1 MDMRSKVYPA
11 LPDGRGLLLVI
22 PRVGDLR
29 FRPQIPA
36 AFTQRLYIH
45 ADPRRRFWYVRFQLR
60 RKFIVMSTQGDLYA
74 KTSVATFTMAD
85 LPKQNVLSMP
95 RVARG
100 DLVKVLDLVQCSR
113 SEGQQWEL
121 VFTRWRNG
129 METWLPVEVVQLY
142 ASNLLQEFYVNSIN
156 SWAFHARL
164 QQGNLSAFRT
174 EVELWLFHP
183 EFQEFYKRL
192 RQKRAGGST
201 ASHPQQQAGNVS
213 DRVPVKPEQTTA
225 SVNTSHTPPV
235 PHPTQTA
242 QPPAPVAA
250 AESDPSEAVIRE
262 FEQRRLERERQERHE
277 QLARD
282 GQQRLLQLQRQQQ
295 QQRQQ
300 QRIEEQAE
308 RQRRLQREREE
319 RERQIQQ
326 QERARRL
333 QHEQQRQKAH
343 EELQRSQKDYQQ
355 RLRAQQERE
364 KQLELQQQ
372 ERARQ
377 QRAKEQEQLQQRLQQ
392 DKSQKNKPAHKQ
404 TPTHRSETTTRTQLR
419 HRERQDKSDSHS
431 SSQRSKDK
439 HSSSIWSNGGDDEY
453 VPPEASE
460 SEDSDAS
467 ADSEASED
475 SLSSRLTRKRRRKR
489 LLYSQVEVDDDDDD
503 DLPDLS
509 QPPPATRRRNTHQ
522 GNSDD
527 DTPDGKPMSKKR
539 RRLRQPDSNGG
550 ESNSVEVDLTQ
561 LSDEEEK
568 TDNSVEAL
576 TDHAV
581 TTPVEPLEGDG
592 NESGGGKVISELVEE
607 NGDADHDDDMDFEP
621 SILIGEIRCVC
632 GATSV
637 GGYRGQWLQCWKEDC
652 GVWEHADCVGFL
664 TSFETRPPLKYLCS
678 RCDPE
683 SYLARC
689 VKASH
694 RILDWLFQCCDS
706 RNSKK
711 LMDLLGD
718 NTGAA
723 NLPSDWK
730 NANYEN
736 RTLAMHAARNGL
748 VKGLC
753 YLLDVRK
760 VNLFETD
767 LQSRNSLHHA
777 ALGGSVACCQI
788 LLKRDRKLLLH
799 QDLRGCMP
807 FHLMLQSA
815 RVNRLCVPFIREDAA
830 LVGMGDLDSNF
841 PIHYACQA
849 INNHT
854 VEICQLILAA
864 QSPMLQEKSSEG
876 FYPLMILCKAAGT
889 ATAMRNRAVNAS
901 EVCRSTKDI
910 IALML
915 DIDVFGD
922 CLNQTAPNG
931 WRPLHFAAASG
942 NHELVT
948 HLCNLGMCDVQYAA
962 KESDQTALHIAAH
975 NNDPLCVRAL
985 LLEGLNVVAKDTDGW
1000 IPMLYAENAACVQEF
1015 MHYKLTKQL
1024 SRLHRMLGKF
1034 QQREL
1039 VHRWQRC
1046 VARDPICFDILNDW
1060 CQSDI
1065 ERIERMEGLLL
1076 SNPFLLRLDNKID
1089 YVWRYII
1096 QSIKNS
1102 PGQCSIGVENGKSG
1116 PEKQPGQ
1123 KKLAFSFSRERG
1135 CFWKQFVGM
1144 GMRLEPED
1152 FRLPMIFSI
1161 ERGNTN
1167 SQGAENREG
1176 NLKLV
1181 LIRLAA
1187 GLLKEVPGLLVRG
1200 SKIALEKTPL
1210 SSGKEEL
1217 AALLVGF
1224 FVLGEL
1230 VAHFVLFAVP
1240 LSGILDFTASF
1251 LRCVG
1256 CKGKYRLAR
1265 DKRWENAGC
1274 SFAAGFEAVLPATL
1288 ELFHADELRLLFNGP
1303 ETSLNAL
1310 QIDWNTAVDWNMCG
1324 QEIMGDMKTWLPRL
1338 MNELVEEE
1346 QQLLLLFMT
1355 GTFQLVNERFFRSE
1369 GSSGRITVESFS
1381 ETDSVLDHDTMYPT
1395 MEHKPDILR
1404 LPSYSCYEAFK
1415 KGMLGVIRHTDQAF
1429 LPE

>member
-1 MDMRSKVYPA
+1 MDMRSKAYPA

-45 ADPRRRFWYVRFQLR
+45 ADPRRRFWYARFQLR

-74 KTSVATFTMAD
+74 KTS
-85 LPKQNVLSMP
+85 QNVLSMP

-129 METWLPVEVVQLY
+129 METWLPVEV
-142 ASNLLQEFYVNSIN
+142 FNSTPGKP
-156 SWAFHARL
+156 L
-164 QQGNLSAFRT
+164 GLPT

-225 SVNTSHTPPV
+225 SVNTSHTPPYLIQ
-235 PHPTQTA
+235 HK
-242 QPPAPVAA
+242 
-250 AESDPSEAVIRE
+250 
-262 FEQRRLERERQERHE
+262 QRSH
-277 QLARD
+277 QL
-282 GQQRLLQLQRQQQ
+282 LLQRQK
-295 QQRQQ
+295 
-300 QRIEEQAE
+300 
-308 RQRRLQREREE
+308 REE

-364 KQLELQQQ
+364 KLLELQQQ
-372 ERARQ
+372 ERTRQ
-377 QRAKEQEQLQQRLQQ
+377 QRAKEQEQLRQRLQQ

-404 TPTHRSETTTRTQLR
+404 TPTHRFDIESDKISPTLTP
-419 HRERQDKSDSHS
+419 HR
-431 SSQRSKDK
+431 
-439 HSSSIWSNGGDDEY
+439 N
-453 VPPEASE
+453 EASE

-522 GNSDD
+522 GNSGD
-527 DTPDGKPMSKKR
+527 DTPDGKLMSKKR

-561 LSDEEEK
+561 LSDDEEE
-568 TDNSVEAL
+568 TDNSVEVL

-621 SILIGEIRCVC
+621 SILIGEI
-632 GATSV
+632 
-637 GGYRGQWLQCWKEDC
+637 
-652 GVWEHADCVGFL
+652 
-664 TSFETRPPLKYLCS
+664 
-678 RCDPE
+678 
-683 SYLARC
+683 
-689 VKASH
+689 
-694 RILDWLFQCCDS
+694 

-777 ALGGSVACCQI
+777 ALGG
-788 LLKRDRKLLLH
+788 
-799 QDLRGCMP
+799 
-807 FHLMLQSA
+807 
-815 RVNRLCVPFIREDAA
+815 EDAA

-864 QSPMLQEKSSEG
+864 QSSMLQEKSSEG
-876 FYPLMILCKAAGT
+876 FYPLMILCKA
-889 ATAMRNRAVNAS
+889 V
-901 EVCRSTKDI
+901 VCRSAKDI

-1024 SRLHRMLGKF
+1024 SRLHGCWANSN
-1034 QQREL
+1034 RESL
-1039 VHRWQRC
+1039 S
-1046 VARDPICFDILNDW
+1046 IGG
-1060 CQSDI
+1060 SD
-1065 ERIERMEGLLL
+1065 RMEGLLL

-1089 YVWRYII
+1089 YVWRCII

-1224 FVLGEL
+1224 FVLG
-1230 VAHFVLFAVP
+1230 
-1240 LSGILDFTASF
+1240 
-1251 LRCVG
+1251 
-1256 CKGKYRLAR
+1256 KYRLAR

-1381 ETDSVLDHDTMYPT
+1381 ETDSVLDHDTMDPT

>member
-621 SILIGEIRCVC
+621 SILIGEIR
-632 GATSV
+632 
-637 GGYRGQWLQCWKEDC
+637 
-652 GVWEHADCVGFL
+652 
-664 TSFETRPPLKYLCS
+664 
-678 RCDPE
+678 
-683 SYLARC
+683 
-689 VKASH
+689 
-694 RILDWLFQCCDS
+694 
-706 RNSKK
+706 
-711 LMDLLGD
+711 
-718 NTGAA
+718 
-723 NLPSDWK
+723 
-730 NANYEN
+730 
-736 RTLAMHAARNGL
+736 TLAMHAARNGL

-777 ALGGSVACCQI
+777 ALGG
-788 LLKRDRKLLLH
+788 
-799 QDLRGCMP
+799 
-807 FHLMLQSA
+807 
-815 RVNRLCVPFIREDAA
+815 EDAA

>member
-1 MDMRSKVYPA
+1 MDMRSKAYPA
-11 LPDGRGLLLVI
+11 LPDGRGLRLVI

-45 ADPRRRFWYVRFQLR
+45 ADPRRRFWYARFQLR

-95 RVARG
+95 RVARR

-213 DRVPVKPEQTTA
+213 DR
-225 SVNTSHTPPV
+225 
-235 PHPTQTA
+235 
-242 QPPAPVAA
+242 
-250 AESDPSEAVIRE
+250 
-262 FEQRRLERERQERHE
+262 
-277 QLARD
+277 
-282 GQQRLLQLQRQQQ
+282 
-295 QQRQQ
+295 
-300 QRIEEQAE
+300 
-308 RQRRLQREREE
+308 
-319 RERQIQQ
+319 
-326 QERARRL
+326 
-333 QHEQQRQKAH
+333 
-343 EELQRSQKDYQQ
+343 
-355 RLRAQQERE
+355 
-364 KQLELQQQ
+364 
-372 ERARQ
+372 
-377 QRAKEQEQLQQRLQQ
+377 
-392 DKSQKNKPAHKQ
+392 
-404 TPTHRSETTTRTQLR
+404 
-419 HRERQDKSDSHS
+419 
-431 SSQRSKDK
+431 
-439 HSSSIWSNGGDDEY
+439 
-453 VPPEASE
+453 
-460 SEDSDAS
+460 
-467 ADSEASED
+467 
-475 SLSSRLTRKRRRKR
+475 
-489 LLYSQVEVDDDDDD
+489 
-503 DLPDLS
+503 
-509 QPPPATRRRNTHQ
+509 
-522 GNSDD
+522 
-527 DTPDGKPMSKKR
+527 PMSKKR

-561 LSDEEEK
+561 LSDDEEE
-568 TDNSVEAL
+568 TDNSVEVL

-621 SILIGEIRCVC
+621 SILIGEIR
-632 GATSV
+632 
-637 GGYRGQWLQCWKEDC
+637 
-652 GVWEHADCVGFL
+652 
-664 TSFETRPPLKYLCS
+664 
-678 RCDPE
+678 
-683 SYLARC
+683 
-689 VKASH
+689 
-694 RILDWLFQCCDS
+694 
-706 RNSKK
+706 
-711 LMDLLGD
+711 
-718 NTGAA
+718 
-723 NLPSDWK
+723 
-730 NANYEN
+730 
-736 RTLAMHAARNGL
+736 TLAMHAARNGL

-777 ALGGSVACCQI
+777 ALGG
-788 LLKRDRKLLLH
+788 
-799 QDLRGCMP
+799 
-807 FHLMLQSA
+807 
-815 RVNRLCVPFIREDAA
+815 EDAA

-864 QSPMLQEKSSEG
+864 QSSMLQEKSSEG

-901 EVCRSTKDI
+901 EVCRSAKDI

-1060 CQSDI
+1060 CQSDT

-1096 QSIKNS
+1096 QSIKIS

-1200 SKIALEKTPL
+1200 SKIALENTPL

-1240 LSGILDFTASF
+1240 SSGILDFTASF

-1395 MEHKPDILR
+1395 MEDKPDILR

>member
-1 MDMRSKVYPA
+1 MDMRSKAYPA
-11 LPDGRGLLLVI
+11 LPDGRGLRLVI

-45 ADPRRRFWYVRFQLR
+45 ADPRRRFWYARFQLR

-95 RVARG
+95 RVARR

-225 SVNTSHTPPV
+225 SVNTSHTSPV
-235 PHPTQTA
+235 PHPTQAA

-250 AESDPSEAVIRE
+250 AESDPSEA
-262 FEQRRLERERQERHE
+262 
-277 QLARD
+277 
-282 GQQRLLQLQRQQQ
+282 
-295 QQRQQ
+295 
-300 QRIEEQAE
+300 
-308 RQRRLQREREE
+308 
-319 RERQIQQ
+319 
-326 QERARRL
+326 
-333 QHEQQRQKAH
+333 
-343 EELQRSQKDYQQ
+343 
-355 RLRAQQERE
+355 
-364 KQLELQQQ
+364 
-372 ERARQ
+372 
-377 QRAKEQEQLQQRLQQ
+377 
-392 DKSQKNKPAHKQ
+392 
-404 TPTHRSETTTRTQLR
+404 
-419 HRERQDKSDSHS
+419 
-431 SSQRSKDK
+431 
-439 HSSSIWSNGGDDEY
+439 
-453 VPPEASE
+453 
-460 SEDSDAS
+460 
-467 ADSEASED
+467 
-475 SLSSRLTRKRRRKR
+475 
-489 LLYSQVEVDDDDDD
+489 
-503 DLPDLS
+503 
-509 QPPPATRRRNTHQ
+509 
-522 GNSDD
+522 
-527 DTPDGKPMSKKR
+527 
-539 RRLRQPDSNGG
+539 PDSNGG

-561 LSDEEEK
+561 LSDDEEE
-568 TDNSVEAL
+568 TDNSVEVL

-621 SILIGEIRCVC
+621 SILIGEIR
-632 GATSV
+632 
-637 GGYRGQWLQCWKEDC
+637 
-652 GVWEHADCVGFL
+652 
-664 TSFETRPPLKYLCS
+664 
-678 RCDPE
+678 
-683 SYLARC
+683 
-689 VKASH
+689 
-694 RILDWLFQCCDS
+694 
-706 RNSKK
+706 
-711 LMDLLGD
+711 
-718 NTGAA
+718 
-723 NLPSDWK
+723 
-730 NANYEN
+730 
-736 RTLAMHAARNGL
+736 
-748 VKGLC
+748 
-753 YLLDVRK
+753 
-760 VNLFETD
+760 
-767 LQSRNSLHHA
+767 
-777 ALGGSVACCQI
+777 
-788 LLKRDRKLLLH
+788 
-799 QDLRGCMP
+799 
-807 FHLMLQSA
+807 
-815 RVNRLCVPFIREDAA
+815 EDAA

-864 QSPMLQEKSSEG
+864 QSSMLQEKSSEG

-901 EVCRSTKDI
+901 EVCRSAKDI

-1060 CQSDI
+1060 CQSDT

-1096 QSIKNS
+1096 QSIKIS

-1200 SKIALEKTPL
+1200 SKIALENTPL

-1240 LSGILDFTASF
+1240 SSGILDFTASF

-1395 MEHKPDILR
+1395 MEDKPDILR

>member
-225 SVNTSHTPPV
+225 SVNT
-235 PHPTQTA
+235 
-242 QPPAPVAA
+242 
-250 AESDPSEAVIRE
+250 
-262 FEQRRLERERQERHE
+262 
-277 QLARD
+277 
-282 GQQRLLQLQRQQQ
+282 
-295 QQRQQ
+295 
-300 QRIEEQAE
+300 
-308 RQRRLQREREE
+308 
-319 RERQIQQ
+319 
-326 QERARRL
+326 
-333 QHEQQRQKAH
+333 
-343 EELQRSQKDYQQ
+343 
-355 RLRAQQERE
+355 
-364 KQLELQQQ
+364 
-372 ERARQ
+372 
-377 QRAKEQEQLQQRLQQ
+377 
-392 DKSQKNKPAHKQ
+392 
-404 TPTHRSETTTRTQLR
+404 
-419 HRERQDKSDSHS
+419 
-431 SSQRSKDK
+431 
-439 HSSSIWSNGGDDEY
+439 
-453 VPPEASE
+453 
-460 SEDSDAS
+460 
-467 ADSEASED
+467 
-475 SLSSRLTRKRRRKR
+475 
-489 LLYSQVEVDDDDDD
+489 
-503 DLPDLS
+503 
-509 QPPPATRRRNTHQ
+509 
-522 GNSDD
+522 
-527 DTPDGKPMSKKR
+527 
-539 RRLRQPDSNGG
+539 
-550 ESNSVEVDLTQ
+550 
-561 LSDEEEK
+561 
-568 TDNSVEAL
+568 
-576 TDHAV
+576 
-581 TTPVEPLEGDG
+581 
-592 NESGGGKVISELVEE
+592 
-607 NGDADHDDDMDFEP
+607 
-621 SILIGEIRCVC
+621 
-632 GATSV
+632 
-637 GGYRGQWLQCWKEDC
+637 
-652 GVWEHADCVGFL
+652 
-664 TSFETRPPLKYLCS
+664 
-678 RCDPE
+678 
-683 SYLARC
+683 
-689 VKASH
+689 
-694 RILDWLFQCCDS
+694 
-706 RNSKK
+706 
-711 LMDLLGD
+711 
-718 NTGAA
+718 
-723 NLPSDWK
+723 
-730 NANYEN
+730 
-736 RTLAMHAARNGL
+736 
-748 VKGLC
+748 
-753 YLLDVRK
+753 
-760 VNLFETD
+760 
-767 LQSRNSLHHA
+767 
-777 ALGGSVACCQI
+777 
-788 LLKRDRKLLLH
+788 
-799 QDLRGCMP
+799 
-807 FHLMLQSA
+807 
-815 RVNRLCVPFIREDAA
+815 EDAA